1 MQNTATPPGVNP
13 NLLSNIY
20 QAAGMAAL
28 TLTQIDGFTPPSEF
42 RDSTGAAWT
51 LVKSA
56 SSGMG
61 EIPDPA
67 AINITDYWN
76 HEFPGSNGK
85 VFLYV
90 VEGIRLPKTQRE
102 TACRVLYAWFSTTG
116 DKNFT
121 PQMIRPGEWLTAN
134 VYAAGITDA
143 RLSKLHAI
151 CKTKP
156 EAERPRE
163 TAGDNTPPPLIKME
177 DLINDRGTEG
187 TNGRNAADNPGE
199 RRKNNR

>member
-1 MQNTATPPGVNP
+1 MP
-13 NLLSNIY
+13 
-20 QAAGMAAL
+20 AL
-28 TLTQIDGFTPPSEF
+28 NLTQIDGFTPPGEF
-42 RDSTGAAWT
+42 RDSAGTTWT

-76 HEFPGSNGK
+76 HEYPGSGGK

-102 TACRVLYAWFSTTG
+102 TACRVLYAWFSTIG
-116 DKNFT
+116 EKSFT

-143 RLSKLHAI
+143 RVSKLHAI

-163 TAGDNTPPPLIKME
+163 PAGDNTPPPLIKME
-177 DLINDRGTEG
+177 DLINDRSAAGAD
-187 TNGRNAADNPGE
+187 GRNAPDNPGE